1 MLRRSGADV
10 HAVMTENAKEF
21 ITPLT
26 LQTLTRNNTHCE
38 QFGAGDNW
46 RPEHIE
52 LAQRAELILIAPA
65 TADLI
70 AKLANGLCD
79 DLLTTMVLASSAKVM
94 LAPAMNP
101 RMLEHPA
108 TQRNLEILQN
118 RYRYE
123 IIPPEFGE
131 VACGDVGSGKMASV
145 ETIIAAV
152 AARLLAYA
160 TLSGKHILVTAG
172 GTREPIDPVRF
183 IGNRSSG
190 KMGIAM
196 ADAAYARGADVT
208 LVSTVEIERAYPV
221 LLVETAHEMQE
232 TVEGEFDSCDALVMT
247 AAVADFRPLA
257 VSNHKIKKAD
267 SEDLNLELTK
277 NPDIIDLL
285 GRVKR
290 KNQVIIGF
298 AAESEEL

>member
-1 MLRRSGADV
+1 MKKKSKREESFNPLSQKTVILGISGGIAAYKACDIASMLRRSGADV

-131 VACGDVGSGKMASV
+131 VACGDVGSGK
-145 ETIIAAV
+145 IAPRSKLLSPQWQPAFSLMPHFRANTFSSPP
-152 AARLLAYA
+152 AA
-160 TLSGKHILVTAG
+160 
-172 GTREPIDPVRF
+172 P
-183 IGNRSSG
+183 
-190 KMGIAM
+190 
-196 ADAAYARGADVT
+196 
-208 LVSTVEIERAYPV
+208 
-221 LLVETAHEMQE
+221 
-232 TVEGEFDSCDALVMT
+232 
-247 AAVADFRPLA
+247 
-257 VSNHKIKKAD
+257 
-267 SEDLNLELTK
+267 
-277 NPDIIDLL
+277 
-285 GRVKR
+285 
-290 KNQVIIGF
+290 
-298 AAESEEL
+298 ESQ

>member
-1 MLRRSGADV
+1 MLSL
-10 HAVMTENAKEF
+10 F
-21 ITPLT
+21 SSLLPL
-26 LQTLTRNNTHCE
+26 
-38 QFGAGDNW
+38 
-46 RPEHIE
+46 P
-52 LAQRAELILIAPA
+52 
-65 TADLI
+65 DLI

-94 LAPAMNP
+94 FAPAMNP

-190 KMGIAM
+190 QNGN
-196 ADAAYARGADVT
+196 
-208 LVSTVEIERAYPV
+208 PPWP
-221 LLVETAHEMQE
+221 MQ
-232 TVEGEFDSCDALVMT
+232 
-247 AAVADFRPLA
+247 
-257 VSNHKIKKAD
+257 
-267 SEDLNLELTK
+267 LT
-277 NPDIIDLL
+277 P
-285 GRVKR
+285 
-290 KNQVIIGF
+290 
-298 AAESEEL
+298 EEQMSR